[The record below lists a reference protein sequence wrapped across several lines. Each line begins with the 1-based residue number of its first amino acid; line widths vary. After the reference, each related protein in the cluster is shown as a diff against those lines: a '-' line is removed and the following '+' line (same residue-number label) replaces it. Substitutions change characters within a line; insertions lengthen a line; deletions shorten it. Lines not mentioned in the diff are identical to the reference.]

1 MNTHPAR
8 GMRDFLPDDVR
19 RRQYVIGVIADVYQR
34 YGFEPLETPA
44 VENIETLMGKYGEEG
59 DRLIF
64 RILKRGEEGK
74 TRRGRSG
81 AALRPHRAAGA
92 RRRRVPRAAAEVL
105 QALSGAAGV
114 ARRPAAEGP
123 LPRVLPVRRRRH
135 RVDVDGGRGRAA
147 ARPPPMCSS
156 GSGFATSTIR
166 LNHRELLRGDARR
179 APACRP
185 SSTATRWSR
194 STSSTRSAATAS
206 RASSSERGDRRRRC
220 DAAARAVRDD

>member
-74 TRRGRSG
+74 TRRSGSG
-81 AALRPHRAAGA
+81 AALRPHRAVGAGRRRVPGATAEVFQALPGPAGVARRSAAEGALPRVLSVRRRRDRLDLAGRRSGAAGA
-92 RRRRVPRAAAEVL
+92 RRRTCLQRLGFSELHDSAQSSPGAERT
-105 QALSGAAGV
+105 ARCGWHCRRSSW
-114 ARRPAAEGP
+114 RRP
-123 LPRVLPVRRRRH
+123 
-135 RVDVDGGRGRAA
+135 GRARQ
-147 ARPPPMCSS
+147 ARQ
-156 GSGFATSTIR
+156 GRT
-166 LNHRELLRGDARR
+166 
-179 APACRP
+179 
-185 SSTATRWSR
+185 
-194 STSSTRSAATAS
+194 
-206 RASSSERGDRRRRC
+206 RRRRC
-220 DAAARAVRDD
+220 GTRDARAWWTAPRPKRS